1 MNTTALTNFPW
12 LYFKL
17 DNILDLGDWAAQLLS
32 VCTLI
37 AFASIMQYNVYP
49 PPYDP
54 GPTPAKVVYNSGPC
68 RENPN
73 QKPSEISDKP
83 FLELLLWLGKPGPGT
98 RSDVSL
104 HRKSRPFYLSG
115 EFKISTFS
123 LFAAS
128 FPVFLDTLHQLFK
141 FSVVGGKHKNVHKL
155 ELP

>member
-49 PPYDP
+49 PPWP
-54 GPTPAKVVYNSGPC
+54 GAKVVYNSGPC

-83 FLELLLWLGKPGPGT
+83 FLELLLWLGKPG
-98 RSDVSL
+98 

-155 ELP
+155 EWP